1 MKIRGKTVERC
12 KDYNAAT
19 HVEEL
24 RARQDRLAKINKA
37 MPPQA
42 HIYMKAR
49 QKAHQQ
55 VKKFIREDR
64 G

>member
-1 MKIRGKTVERC
+1 MKKINNR
-12 KDYNAAT
+12 DYGAMKAK
-19 HVEEL
+19 EEL
-24 RARQDRLAKINKA
+24 IAKISKA

-42 HIYMKAR
+42 HIYMKTR
-49 QKAHQQ
+49 QKIHQQ